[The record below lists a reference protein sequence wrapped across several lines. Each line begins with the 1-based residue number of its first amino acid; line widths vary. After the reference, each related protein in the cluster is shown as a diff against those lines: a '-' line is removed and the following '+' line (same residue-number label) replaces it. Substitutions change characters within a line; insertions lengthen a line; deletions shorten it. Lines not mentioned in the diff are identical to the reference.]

1 MKYGVELVISAI
13 IFIIIIFII
22 GYTIR
27 KKYYKEIDKLEA
39 KKMETMNQPVVEKLA
54 KVKQLNMTGKT
65 EEMFE
70 EWRKTWDDIITV
82 QFPHIDELLFDAEE
96 YTDKFNFK
104 KVKEAR
110 DQIEGELVQINLQMQ
125 KILDELKELTDSEE
139 KSRTD
144 IESLKET
151 YGAVKKSLLT
161 ESHTFGEARK
171 KLEEQLESAAEKIS
185 KYETLVE
192 GGDYIEARK
201 EVVSLSEELE
211 ILVYRVDKIPDLL
224 TDCQTIIPSQKDEL
238 LLGYKEMQK
247 QGYVLDHIQMESL
260 MEKMEEEL
268 KTYKD
273 FLIQTEVDE
282 VADGLE
288 EIKEQIEVL
297 YDLLEKEV
305 YARHYVLQKNEE
317 TGAYLN
323 KLKEANEQLK
333 SETELVQESYQ
344 LFDNDLDVP
353 QNLEK
358 SLGQLM
364 RRYELLEGKIQEDQL
379 AFTSLSEE
387 LNEIESGLEQ
397 LETKQ
402 HLFAE
407 RLQSL
412 RKDELE
418 AKEKIA
424 LLKRKVSDI
433 VRLVK
438 KSRMPGLPSDIE
450 SLYEQAS
457 EQIEDVFRS
466 LLEKPLNMKSVQSH
480 LYEATDTVDHLY
492 SRTEEHI
499 ENARLAEQVIQY
511 GNRYRSQSPQLR
523 EDLEKAEK
531 AFRNYEYR
539 SSLEQAAAA
548 VEKLEPGA
556 LKKIEEMFNEEIH
569 V

>member
-27 KKYYKEIDKLEA
+27 KKYYKEIDQLEA
-39 KKMETMNQPVVEKLA
+39 KKIETMNKPVVEKLA

-82 QFPHIDELLFDAEE
+82 RFPHIDELLFEAEE

-110 DQIEGELVQINLQMQ
+110 DQIESELSQINQQMQ

-139 KSRTD
+139 KGRTD
-144 IESLKET
+144 IESLKEI
-151 YGAVKKSLLT
+151 YGAAKKSLLT

-171 KLEEQLESAAEKIS
+171 KLEELLESAAEKIS
-185 KYETLVE
+185 KYETLVKD
-192 GGDYIEARK
+192 GDYIEAHK
-201 EVVSLSEELE
+201 EVVSLSKELE
-211 ILVYRVDKIPDLL
+211 VLVYRMDKIPDLL

-238 LLGYKEMQK
+238 LLGYKEMQE
-247 QGYVLDHIQMESL
+247 QGYVLDHIQMEAL

-268 KTYKD
+268 NTYKD
-273 FLIQTEVDE
+273 FLIQAEVDE
-282 VADGLE
+282 VAEGLE

-305 YARHYVLQKNEE
+305 YARHDVLQKNEE

-379 AFTSLSEE
+379 AFTSLSGE

-402 HLFAE
+402 RLFAE

-433 VRLVK
+433 TRLVQ
-438 KSRMPGLPSDIE
+438 KSKMPGLPSDIE

-466 LLEKPLNMKSVQSH
+466 LLGKPLNMKSVQSH

-556 LKKIEEMFNEEIH
+556 LKKIEEMFNEEIR

>member
-151 YGAVKKSLLT
+151 YGAAKKSLLT

-171 KLEEQLESAAEKIS
+171 KLEEQLESAAKKIS

-282 VADGLE
+282 VADGLD

>member
-27 KKYYKEIDKLEA
+27 KKYYKEIDQLEA

-211 ILVYRVDKIPDLL
+211 ILVYRMDKIPDLL

-273 FLIQTEVDE
+273 FLIQTEIDE

>member
-22 GYTIR
+22 GYMMR
-27 KKYYKEIDKLEA
+27 KKYYKEIDQLEA
-39 KKMETMNQPVVEKLA
+39 KKMETMNQPVVEALA

-70 EWRKTWDDIITV
+70 KWRQVWDDVITV
-82 QFPHIDELLFDAEE
+82 QLPHIDELLFEAEE

-104 KVKEAR
+104 KVKEIRMKIENDLAR
-110 DQIEGELVQINLQMQ
+110 INEQIQ
-125 KILDELKELTDSEE
+125 KILDELKELTESEE

-144 IESLKET
+144 IESLKEK
-151 YGAVKKSLLT
+151 YGSAKKRLLT
-161 ESHTFGEARK
+161 ESHTFGEAAK
-171 KLEEQLESAAEKIS
+171 KLEEQLNSAAEKIS
-185 KYETLVE
+185 KYEMLTE
-192 GGDYIEARK
+192 DGDYIAARK

-211 ILVYRVDKIPDLL
+211 SLVYRMEKIPDLL

-238 LLGYKEMQK
+238 FLGYKEMLE
-247 QGYVLDHIQMESL
+247 QGYVLDHIQMETL
-260 MEKMEEEL
+260 MEKMDKEL
-268 KTYKD
+268 KTYRE

-282 VADGLE
+282 VAEGLE
-288 EIKEQIEVL
+288 ELKVQIELL

-305 YARHYVLQKNEE
+305 YARHDVLQKNEKTE
-317 TGAYLN
+317 AYLN
-323 KLKEANEQLK
+323 RLKEANEQLK

-344 LFDNDLDVP
+344 LFDNDLNVP
-353 QNLEK
+353 HDLEK
-358 SLGQLM
+358 SLSQLT
-364 RRYELLEGKIQEDQL
+364 RRYELIEGKIQEDQS

-387 LNEIESGLEQ
+387 LNEIESGLEK

-402 HLFAE
+402 QLFAE

-418 AKEKIA
+418 AREKIA
-424 LLKRKVSDI
+424 LLKKKVSEIARI
-433 VRLVK
+433 VQ
-438 KSRMPGLPSDIE
+438 KSRMPGLPSDVE

-457 EQIEDVFRS
+457 EQIEDVFKS

-480 LYEATDTVDHLY
+480 LFEATDTVDHLY

-499 ENARLAEQVIQY
+499 ENARLAERVIQY
-511 GNRYRSQSPQLR
+511 GNRYRGQDPHLR
-523 EDLEKAEK
+523 ADLEKAER

-548 VEKLEPGA
+548 VEKVEPGA

>member
-27 KKYYKEIDKLEA
+27 KKYYKEIDQLEA
-39 KKMETMNQPVVEKLA
+39 KKIETMNKPVVEKLA

-82 QFPHIDELLFDAEE
+82 QFPHIDELLFEAEE
-96 YTDKFNFK
+96 HTDKFNFK

-110 DQIEGELVQINLQMQ
+110 DQIESELSQINQQMQ

-139 KSRTD
+139 KGRTD

-151 YGAVKKSLLT
+151 YDAAKKSLLT

-185 KYETLVE
+185 KYEALVE
-192 GGDYIEARK
+192 GGDYIEAHK
-201 EVVSLSEELE
+201 EVVSLSKELE
-211 ILVYRVDKIPDLL
+211 VLDYRMDKIPDLL
-224 TDCQTIIPSQKDEL
+224 TDCQTIIPSQKEEL
-238 LLGYKEMQK
+238 LLGYKEMQE
-247 QGYVLDHIQMESL
+247 QGYVLDHIQMEAL

-268 KTYKD
+268 NTYKD
-273 FLIQTEVDE
+273 FLIQAEVDE
-282 VADGLE
+282 VAEGLE

-305 YARHYVLQKNEE
+305 YARHNVLQKNEE

-379 AFTSLSEE
+379 AFTSLNEE

-402 HLFAE
+402 HLFSE

-433 VRLVK
+433 TRLVQ
-438 KSRMPGLPSDIE
+438 KSKMPGLPSDIE

-466 LLEKPLNMKSVQSH
+466 LSEKPLNMKSVQSH
-480 LYEATDTVDHLY
+480 LYETTDTVDHLY

-511 GNRYRSQSPQLR
+511 GNRYRNHSPQLR
-523 EDLEKAEK
+523 EDLDKAEK

-556 LKKIEEMFNEEIH
+556 LKKIEEMFNEEIR

>member
-22 GYTIR
+22 GYKIR
-27 KKYYKEIDKLEA
+27 KKYYKEIDQLEA
-39 KKMETMNQPVVEKLA
+39 KKIETMNKPVVEKLA

-82 QFPHIDELLFDAEE
+82 RFPHIDELLFEAEE

-110 DQIEGELVQINLQMQ
+110 DQIESELSQINQQMQ

-139 KSRTD
+139 KGRTD
-144 IESLKET
+144 IESLKEI
-151 YGAVKKSLLT
+151 YGAAKKSLLT

-171 KLEEQLESAAEKIS
+171 KLEELLESAAEKIS
-185 KYETLVE
+185 KYETLVKD
-192 GGDYIEARK
+192 GDYIEAHK
-201 EVVSLSEELE
+201 EVVSLSKELE
-211 ILVYRVDKIPDLL
+211 VLVYRMDKIPDLL

-238 LLGYKEMQK
+238 LLGYKEMQE
-247 QGYVLDHIQMESL
+247 QGYVLDHIQMEAL

-268 KTYKD
+268 NTYKD
-273 FLIQTEVDE
+273 FLIQAEVDE
-282 VADGLE
+282 VAEGLE

-305 YARHYVLQKNEE
+305 YARHDVLQKNEE

-379 AFTSLSEE
+379 AFTSLSGE

-402 HLFAE
+402 RLFAE

-433 VRLVK
+433 TRLVQ
-438 KSRMPGLPSDIE
+438 KSKMPGLPSDIE

-466 LLEKPLNMKSVQSH
+466 LLGKPLNMKSVQSH

-556 LKKIEEMFNEEIH
+556 LKKIEEMFNEEIR

>member
-171 KLEEQLESAAEKIS
+171 KLEEQLESAAKKIS

-268 KTYKD
+268 NTYKD

-282 VADGLE
+282 VADGLD

-353 QNLEK
+353 HNLEK

>member
-27 KKYYKEIDKLEA
+27 KKYYKEIDQLEA
-39 KKMETMNQPVVEKLA
+39 KKIETMNKPVVEKLA

-82 QFPHIDELLFDAEE
+82 RFPHIDELLFEAEE

-110 DQIEGELVQINLQMQ
+110 DQIESELSQINQQMQ

-139 KSRTD
+139 KGRTD

-151 YGAVKKSLLT
+151 YGAAKKSLLT

-171 KLEEQLESAAEKIS
+171 KLEELLESAAEKIS
-185 KYETLVE
+185 KYETLVKD
-192 GGDYIEARK
+192 GDYIEAHK
-201 EVVSLSEELE
+201 EVVSLSKELE
-211 ILVYRVDKIPDLL
+211 VLVYRMDKIPDLL

-238 LLGYKEMQK
+238 LLGYKEMQE
-247 QGYVLDHIQMESL
+247 QGYVLDHIQMEAL

-268 KTYKD
+268 NTYKD
-273 FLIQTEVDE
+273 FLIQAEVDE
-282 VADGLE
+282 VAEGLE

-305 YARHYVLQKNEE
+305 YARHDVLQKNEE

-379 AFTSLSEE
+379 AFTSLSGE

-402 HLFAE
+402 RLFAE

-433 VRLVK
+433 TRLVQ
-438 KSRMPGLPSDIE
+438 KSKMPGLPSDIE

-466 LLEKPLNMKSVQSH
+466 LLGKPLNMKSVQSH

-556 LKKIEEMFNEEIH
+556 LEKIEEMFNEEIR

>member
-171 KLEEQLESAAEKIS
+171 KLEEQLESAAKKIS

-282 VADGLE
+282 VADGLD